1 MKVHT
6 TADGSLA
13 RCRATK
19 RKGQG
24 VSDCPLEQDGSK
36 IRHYDSLLAIARDG
50 GGTIKKPIGNGEHRL
65 THISGLLP
73 GGGFYASTD
82 KLKRSYDDGGK
93 LVPFKNRSLDP
104 AINEWAIT
112 EERAKFIADNAPYE
126 LRQFFKP
133 PTKEALEHG
142 DIFDAWR
149 AFYALADHELSP
161 EQQRKLRVSTEDGI
175 IAVAISEL
183 AHPDFEND
191 QQWQNSFN
199 RRLMHEAMPETLAR
213 LERQAEDAQI
223 DRAFFA

>member
-6 TADGSLA
+6 TADGSLM

-36 IRHYDSLLAIARDG
+36 VRHYDSLLAIAKDG
-50 GGTIKKPIGNGEHRL
+50 GGTIKKPIGNGEHRF
-65 THISGLLP
+65 TEISGLLP
-73 GGGFYASTD
+73 GGGFLSDTG
-82 KLKRSYDDGGK
+82 KLKRTYDDRGK

-112 EERAKFIADNAPYE
+112 KERAKFIADNAPYE
-126 LRQFFKP
+126 LREFFKP
-133 PTKEALEHG
+133 LTKEALEHG

-149 AFYALADHELSP
+149 AYYAFADHELSS
-161 EQQRKLRVSTEDGI
+161 EQQRKLRVGTEDQM

-183 AHPDFEND
+183 AHPDFENNEE
-191 QQWQNSFN
+191 WQKSMN
-199 RRLMHEAMPETLAR
+199 RRVMHAAMPQTLAR
-213 LERQAEDAQI
+213 LERQAEDSQI
-223 DRAFFA
+223 DREFFA

>member
-6 TADGSLA
+6 TADGSLM

-36 IRHYDSLLAIARDG
+36 VRHYDSLLAIARDG
-50 GGTIKKPIGNGEHRL
+50 GGTIRKPIGNGEHRL
-65 THISGLLP
+65 TQISDLLP
-73 GGGFYASTD
+73 GGGFYASTG
-82 KLKRSYDDGGK
+82 KLKRSYDGGGT

-104 AINEWAIT
+104 AINEWAIA

-126 LRQFFKP
+126 LRDFFKP
-133 PTKEALEHG
+133 LTKTALEHG

-149 AFYALADHELSP
+149 AYYALADGELTA
-161 EQQRKLRVSTEDGI
+161 EQQRKLRASTEDQM

-191 QQWQNSFN
+191 EQWRNSMN
-199 RRLMHEAMPETLAR
+199 RRMMHEAMPKTLAR
-213 LERQAEDAQI
+213 LEQQAEDAQI
-223 DRAFFA
+223 DREFFG